1 MVYRI
6 LCSGFWAKRIHLGLE
21 QQEELVFALDT
32 PILPRGEDVLMAKD
46 SLSALCI
53 DKH

>member
-6 LCSGFWAKRIHLGLE
+6 LCSGFWAKRIHFGLE

-32 PILPRGEDVLMAKD
+32 PDLASRGRC
-46 SLSALCI
+46 SNG
-53 DKH
+53 